1 MASATY
7 TVDDQDPISFLVPV
21 SSNSNTYYNQILFET
36 GQLPF
41 GQHKLVVTY
50 LGNSTTVPL
59 ALNYFVQQDTSSSTS
74 SNATSSLPS
83 GTSSNSST
91 SSSTAVNRQPTEV
104 IIGGIIGG
112 LVLISLL
119 LALFFFNRRRNKQRA
134 QAPSRKP
141 HSDTTPSPDIYVNPF
156 TVSPSNPTS
165 IFLSRN
171 YTSNDQSHPQPISSK
186 FTQRGQPTDP
196 SSSTSSS
203 GGIPPSTRLRPQF
216 STTMFIP
223 PSSSSSPPPHTG
235 SQTNFYGMRT
245 RAPQPAT
252 EPSTHRSPSPRGA
265 NARFLLHED
274 SGVRIVSS
282 TEDGVLELPPS
293 YTPG

>member
-91 SSSTAVNRQPTEV
+91 SSSTAVNREPTEA

-119 LALFFFNRRRNKQRA
+119 LALFFNRRCYNRR
-134 QAPSRKP
+134 S
-141 HSDTTPSPDIYVNPF
+141 PSPGDSEVNPF
-156 TVSPSNPTS
+156 TVPPTS
-165 IFLSRN
+165 AFLPQN
-171 YTSNDQSHPQPISSK
+171 TSIPSHPITSK
-186 FTQRGQPTDP
+186 STPRSQYSGSDLDLTK
-196 SSSTSSS
+196 TSSGDGNS
-203 GGIPPSTRLRPQF
+203 PLTPLRPQF
-216 STTMFIP
+216 S
-223 PSSSSSPPPHTG
+223 SSPIIMI
-235 SQTNFYGMRT
+235 S
-245 RAPQPAT
+245 
-252 EPSTHRSPSPRGA
+252 RGA
-265 NARFLLHED
+265 NSRFLVHED
-274 SGVRIVSS
+274 SGIRISPALAEDDSESDAVS
-282 TEDGVLELPPS
+282 LPPF
-293 YTPG
+293 YTHL